1 MHPLAS
7 FNICK
12 TSRFEFAKVSV
23 NSVFDISSEI
33 KKREINLNWNYLEKT
48 SKSIYT
54 ELIQNFTSEL
64 RSKQR
69 FAQSLSKEQY
79 FA

>member
-12 TSRFEFAKVSV
+12 TSRCEFAKVSV

-33 KKREINLNWNYLEKT
+33 KKGRNKFE
-48 SKSIYT
+48 T
-54 ELIQNFTSEL
+54 ETI
-64 RSKQR
+64 
-69 FAQSLSKEQY
+69 
-79 FA
+79 